1 MAIGAGNID
10 RTFLSTVSFTNTLEQ
25 REILKDVLDIYDE
38 EASMLDVLDWTGKA
52 KATAQTEYFT
62 VQNNFLYATATVK
75 TPGTSAGAA
84 GASVDITCVGSTSV
98 KPVVGELILF
108 ANGVVGYVS
117 AISAA
122 TDFVITVKPVNSADA
137 IPAAAT
143 GAKLSFFSNAYA
155 EGTASNQMRKSDL
168 IKRSNKLQIF
178 KTKTSITDIAY
189 GSKIEVEFKGK
200 PYYFLKQ
207 QHDAYL
213 KHRMDILYAVL
224 FGRESA
230 GLTDAAGNA
239 INTTRGLRDTIV
251 NAGGI
256 TSSVATGGTVALTD
270 LSALSRL
277 MDANR
282 CPSEYLL
289 WAGADFDNA
298 FDTTI
303 TAATQF
309 VNGAINYASFN
320 GKKDVAI
327 ALGVNSI
334 SAYGRTFHKKR
345 LNALSH
351 PQVTSTAT
359 NVNYTKEA
367 YLVPAGKIKVEQ
379 GGGQVDRMMVRYL
392 EMPEGLNSRFREK
405 MLGGL
410 APTPTSDTDTL
421 DIVYTSIEGLETVG
435 NDHFVKYSI

>member
-1 MAIGAGNID
+1 MAIAAGGID

-62 VQNNFLYATATVK
+62 VQNNFLYAVATVK
-75 TPGTSAGAA
+75 TAYVAGSAGASA
-84 GASVDITCVGSTSV
+84 SIVCTGATSV
-98 KPVVGELILF
+98 KPVSGELILF

-117 AISAA
+117 AIDTA
-122 TDFVITVKPVNSADA
+122 TDFTITVKPVNSADV
-137 IPAAAT
+137 IPALSV
-143 GAKLSFFSNAYA
+143 GNKLSFFSNAYA
-155 EGTASNQMRKSDL
+155 EGTSSNTMRKSDL

-178 KTKTSITDIAY
+178 KTKTSVTDIAY

-213 KHRMDILYAVL
+213 KHRMDILYSIL

-230 GLTDAAGNA
+230 GLTDANGNA
-239 INTTRGLRDTIV
+239 INTTRGLRDTII

-256 TSSVATGGTVALTD
+256 TSSVASAGTVSLTD

-282 CPSEYLL
+282 CPSEYML

-298 FDTTI
+298 FDTSI

-309 VNGAINYASFN
+309 INGSINYGAYG
-320 GKKDVAI
+320 GKKEVAI
-327 ALGVNSI
+327 ALGVQSLA
-334 SAYGRTFHKKR
+334 AYGRTFHKKR

-367 YLVPAGKIKVEQ
+367 YLVPSGKIKVEQ
-379 GGGQVDRMMVRYL
+379 GGGQIDRMMVRYL

-405 MLGGL
+405 VLGGL

-421 DIVYTSIEGLETVG
+421 DIVYTSIEGFESVG
-435 NDHFVKYSI
+435 NEHFIKYNI